1 MVTET
6 GVAGSKANHRSPDDE
21 LDTFIDRRTNERLCE
36 EGPYDPEAEW
46 KSLEAEYAQDRRETV
61 AVLWARYHWRQA
73 DRLRASLGELVR
85 YHETQAARWEG
96 E

>member
-1 MVTET
+1 VAET
-6 GVAGSKANHRSPDDE
+6 SVAGSKTNHPSVDDE
-21 LDTFIDRRTNERLCE
+21 LDSFIHRREGQCLAD

-46 KSLEAEYAQDRRETV
+46 RALEAEHAKDRRETV
-61 AVLWARYHWRQA
+61 AVLWARFHWRQA
-73 DRLRASLGELVR
+73 ERLRASLGELVK